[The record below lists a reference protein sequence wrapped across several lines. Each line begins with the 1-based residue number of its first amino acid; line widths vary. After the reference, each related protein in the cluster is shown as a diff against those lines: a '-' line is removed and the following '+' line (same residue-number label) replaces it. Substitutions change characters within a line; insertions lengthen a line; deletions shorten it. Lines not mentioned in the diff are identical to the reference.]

1 MYGIWCKKSDK
12 QAPSL
17 NSWNRLDKSR
27 SNYMYRKKVFYAFI
41 LCIGG
46 GEGGGH
52 ISLFLIVLKV
62 YFKLYVDTSWSW
74 SYGSWIYNYL
84 CNQCLSPLTWVRIP
98 LRWGVLDTTLCDK
111 VCQWLVAVWWFST
124 DTLVSSTNETDH
136 HDMTEILLK
145 VALNNHEPNQ
155 T

>member
-1 MYGIWCKKSDK
+1 M
-12 QAPSL
+12 
-17 NSWNRLDKSR
+17 
-27 SNYMYRKKVFYAFI
+27 FYAFI

-84 CNQCLSPLTWVRIP
+84 CNQCLSPL
-98 LRWGVLDTTLCDK
+98 
-111 VCQWLVAVWWFST
+111 
-124 DTLVSSTNETDH
+124 
-136 HDMTEILLK
+136 
-145 VALNNHEPNQ
+145 
-155 T
+155 